1 MGTRILSDTVT
12 VLTRRRERER
22 ERETERQRER
32 EREAMNLVELV
43 TVSLSDPEMKKVSDR
58 ANIKI
63 FALLKGNVF
72 GCGSLCHST
81 QCTENLK
88 EKENKKEQD
97 RSKSFGGS
105 PTVLCR
111 DVGVSTTECHRVP
124 PHAPTPSKSP
134 RTTSPVVK
142 RKTNQ
147 TRNREKPV

>member
-12 VLTRRRERER
+12 VLTRR
-22 ERETERQRER
+22 RER

-81 QCTENLK
+81 QCTENLKEK

>member
-12 VLTRRRERER
+12 VLTRR
-22 ERETERQRER
+22 RER

-58 ANIKI
+58 ANIKKI
-63 FALLKGNVF
+63 ALLKGNVF

-81 QCTENLK
+81 QCTENLKEK